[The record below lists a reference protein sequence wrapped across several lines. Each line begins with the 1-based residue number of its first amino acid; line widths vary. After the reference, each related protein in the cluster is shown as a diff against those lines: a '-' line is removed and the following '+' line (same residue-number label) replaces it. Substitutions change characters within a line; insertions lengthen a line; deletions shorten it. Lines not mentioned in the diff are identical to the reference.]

1 MRRAWRSLVMPL
13 MLATLVFPATLLGRI
28 PPGSEAAP
36 AGSTEDDLRALAE
49 RLINGAGPYGPSS
62 SLALLPGQV
71 PSSMPFSLPVP
82 PGGRVI
88 GSAIRSDGARQQAIE
103 VVVDAPGRPS
113 EVMAF
118 LRREMQRLGWSAAAF
133 GPGSPTGGFRPTGAA
148 EGGAFCASGATQ
160 WLSVYVIPRANAPS
174 DLRVRLDLQNQ
185 GPCAAPAPPQPVP
198 VGGGLPP
205 LDAPDGTVVQ
215 MSYGGPRMQSDAIAD
230 SPMTPAELEG
240 HFGGQLQA
248 AGWARQGGGD
258 GGSFAWSTWR
268 PAGQSDAVALLYVLA
283 LPGTNRRSLHLAVDG
298 AGAPGL
304 GPRPASPLYPP
315 MAPYPLPPPGPLGP
329 PPTATPSV
337 APR

>member
-1 MRRAWRSLVMPL
+1 MRRTWRALAMPL
-13 MLATLVFPATLLGRI
+13 MLAALIYPATLLGWI

-36 AGSTEDDLRALAE
+36 AGSTEDDLRMLAE

-62 SLALLPGQV
+62 SVALLPGQV
-71 PSSMPFSLPVP
+71 PSSMPLPLPVP

-88 GSAIRSDGARQQAIE
+88 GSAIRSDGSRQQAID
-103 VVVDAPGRPS
+103 VVIDAPGRPS

-118 LRREMQRLGWSAAAF
+118 LRREMQRLGWSAATY
-133 GPGSPTGGFRPTGAA
+133 GPGGPSGGFRPTGTA

-160 WLSVYVIPRANAPS
+160 WLSAYVSPRANAPS
-174 DLRVRLDLQNQ
+174 DLRVRLELQNQ
-185 GPCAAPAPPQPVP
+185 GPCVAPTPPQPVP
-198 VGGGLPP
+198 AGGGLPP

-215 MSYGGPRMQSDAIAD
+215 MGYGGPRMQSDAIAE
-230 SPMTPAELEG
+230 SSMTPAQLEG

-268 PAGQSDAVALLYVLA
+268 PAGQSDAVALLYVLD
-283 LPGTNRRSLHLAVDG
+283 LPGTNRRGLHLTVDG
-298 AGAPGL
+298 PGAPGP
-304 GPRPASPLYPP
+304 GPRPAAPPYP
-315 MAPYPLPPPGPLGP
+315 AYPLPPPGPLGP
-329 PPTATPSV
+329 PPTPTPAL